1 MANKTY
7 RKLLVNAF
15 ENIAQCN
22 KWNDSKHS
30 PVTMKP
36 AGFIHA
42 GAWARAFAACDIPD
56 GGLGAMNDFLINMI
70 EEAAREDRPLT
81 QRDFDDFARDELYYL
96 S

>member
-30 PVTMKP
+30 PITMKR
-36 AGFIHA
+36 AGFKMLVH
-42 GAWARAFAACDIPD
+42 G
-56 GGLGAMNDFLINMI
+56 
-70 EEAAREDRPLT
+70 RE
-81 QRDFDDFARDELYYL
+81 L
-96 S
+96 SQLAICRMAD